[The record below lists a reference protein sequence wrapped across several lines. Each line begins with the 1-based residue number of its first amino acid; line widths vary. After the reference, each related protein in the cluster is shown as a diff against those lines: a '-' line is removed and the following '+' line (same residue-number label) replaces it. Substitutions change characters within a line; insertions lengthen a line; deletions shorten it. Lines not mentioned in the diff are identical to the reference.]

1 MATPG
6 SRPERI
12 GTGAALAQLPLW
24 RAVEGRDAI
33 ARSLR
38 FRDFAEA
45 FAFMTRIAA
54 TAKAMDHH
62 PEWTHVY
69 NRVEIILST
78 HDAGGFSEKDVH
90 LARAI
95 DELAPERAEHDP
107 REGPL
112 EAVGRRQARHR
123 LSGRPHEGKRGLRG
137 RRRVICS
144 RASVP
149 QG

>member
-12 GTGAALAQLPLW
+12 GTDAALAQLPLW

-54 TAKAMDHH
+54 TAEAMDHH

-69 NRVEIILST
+69 NRVEIVLTT
-78 HDAGGFSEKDVH
+78 HDAQGVTQRDVA
-90 LARAI
+90 LARAV
-95 DELAPERAEHDP
+95 DAA
-107 REGPL
+107 
-112 EAVGRRQARHR
+112 
-123 LSGRPHEGKRGLRG
+123 
-137 RRRVICS
+137 
-144 RASVP
+144 AS
-149 QG
+149 